1 MPKQT
6 YKTFENTDSGANEI
20 AKQADEAL
28 QKVKFQDQKK
38 KFNAKIDEL
47 ANQAAE
53 FYKAYGEDDWRTS
66 LLVNFLD
73 LSLQMK
79 DIIEVVTAFNLAN
92 EIIFHALGLM
102 NTSLNMTNGMMLEVG
117 QGQPS
122 PFKQKMMM
130 RRALRNNRNTVKNM
144 IMQMKTSIEMASLT
158 ADMYQNLSFSISKI
172 ITKMNGKRERNKKR
186 QSALG
191 SNSANMSSASARG
204 MDMVK
209 NIVSGGSAQPSA
221 AAPTAPTAPAAPAA
235 PSSSVDSGLDG
246 VL

>member
-1 MPKQT
+1 MAKQT

-20 AKQADEAL
+20 SKQADEAL

-79 DIIEVVTAFNLAN
+79 DVIEVITAFNLAN

-122 PFKQKMMM
+122 PLKQKLMMM
-130 RRALRNNRNTVKNM
+130 RALRKNRNTVKNM

-172 ITKMNGKRERNKKR
+172 ITKMNGKREKNKKR
-186 QSALG
+186 QNALG

-209 NIVSGGSAQPSA
+209 NIVGGGSAQAPAAPSA
-221 AAPTAPTAPAAPAA
+221 PVAPAAPAA

>member
-6 YKTFENTDSGANEI
+6 YKTFENTDSVTNEI

-47 ANQAAE
+47 AAQAAE

-79 DIIEVVTAFNLAN
+79 DIIEVITAFNLAN

-122 PFKQKMMM
+122 PLKQKLMMM
-130 RRALRNNRNTVKNM
+130 RALRNNRNTVKNM

-158 ADMYQNLSFSISKI
+158 ADMYQDLSLSISKI
-172 ITKMNGKRERNKKR
+172 ITKMNGKREKKKKR
-186 QSALG
+186 QGALG
-191 SNSANMSSASARG
+191 SSSANMSSASARG

-209 NIVSGGSAQPSA
+209 NLVSGGSASA
-221 AAPTAPTAPAAPAA
+221 ASAPAAPSAPAASAA

>member
-1 MPKQT
+1 MAKQT

-20 AKQADEAL
+20 SKQADEAL

-79 DIIEVVTAFNLAN
+79 DVIEVITAFNLAN
-92 EIIFHALGLM
+92 EIIVHALGLM

-122 PFKQKMMM
+122 PLKQKLMMM
-130 RRALRNNRNTVKNM
+130 RALRKNRNTVKNM

-172 ITKMNGKRERNKKR
+172 ITKMNGKREKNKKR
-186 QSALG
+186 QNALG

-209 NIVSGGSAQPSA
+209 NIVGGGAAQAPAAPSA
-221 AAPTAPTAPAAPAA
+221 PAAPAAPAA